1 MHRYI
6 MGLFLPNTINN
17 IIPLSGALF
26 GAYKGYNYAFEKRNN
41 RWGAH
46 ATHLPLNVGYVGY
59 FALFGFSVGYI
70 VSKIV

>member
-1 MHRYI
+1 

-26 GAYKGYNYAFEKRNN
+26 GAYKGYNYAIEKRNN

-46 ATHLPLNVGYVGY
+46 ATHVPLNVGYVGY
-59 FALFGFSVGYI
+59 FALFGFSIGYI

>member
-1 MHRYI
+1 

-41 RWGAH
+41 RWGTH

-59 FALFGFSVGYI
+59 FALFGFSIGYI